1 MRHYVAV
8 QGLGA
13 PGFATSLM
21 TSLMTGST
29 IFSVALGVA
38 TSGSAALYWTYA
50 IPQTFLQRSYTLNMF
65 LIHSIV
71 AGRKSIHATNYTKR
85 VVIILFFVFFII
97 IYSKLVIVYAFFFVR
112 PIIFYLWSITDKIFF
127 FLKFIICYIIIYNL

>member
-1 MRHYVAV
+1 
-8 QGLGA
+8 
-13 PGFATSLM
+13 
-21 TSLMTGST
+21 
-29 IFSVALGVA
+29 
-38 TSGSAALYWTYA
+38 
-50 IPQTFLQRSYTLNMF
+50 MF

-112 PIIFYLWSITDKIFF
+112 PIIFYL
-127 FLKFIICYIIIYNL
+127 